1 MARPLSRYFLRN
13 GVVGGGG
20 RQGQSIKP
28 GRKKNLKKKNF
39 LRNGAYRL
47 EIISAY
53 SEKGSGPKLKPYS
66 HWTTKVWGVLIA
78 SVTISA
84 SYSLLSKLY

>member
-53 SEKGSGPKLKPYS
+53 SEKGPGLGQKLSPTRIGPPKL
-66 HWTTKVWGVLIA
+66 GA

-84 SYSLLSKLY
+84 SYSLLSKLF

>member
-1 MARPLSRYFLRN
+1 MYACRGFLLSLACSGYSWLLVASLDRRSISLAWPDRYFLHN
-13 GVVGGGG
+13 GV
-20 RQGQSIKP
+20 
-28 GRKKNLKKKNF
+28 
-39 LRNGAYRL
+39 YRL

-66 HWTTKVWGVLIA
+66 HWTTKVWGVLIT

-84 SYSLLSKLY
+84 SYSLLSKLD